1 MKRKKFN
8 RKTVVIV
15 TKGMD
20 VSDFYKKQI
29 EKLFTDSVDVKS
41 YSTTVY
47 TSDNCICENTI
58 PIEKGDIYLIT
69 TDAFASQKLRH
80 QKLGQDV
87 DYIELKVDLTENNI
101 TELLELED
109 GTEAMLVNMSSI
121 MAKEVISRLSQLGI
135 NHINFVPV
143 YPEMKETPNIEVA
156 VTPGEQRFVPKNVK
170 RIIDIGHRSIDI
182 ETIVELALKLEREDL
197 LESERFKNYF
207 QKMAK
212 KNYSIDKLYGKS
224 SRLETQF
231 ERLLSALDDGIVAID
246 ENLNVFAVN
255 EKALKILN
263 LKEKDVIGSKIVH
276 FIPQLDLSFKNFNDK
291 EIANLD
297 RETKVLN
304 IDGNNISI
312 TVFPTYKNHKN
323 IGAFIK
329 LTIFSEDETKQQ
341 KARLQLL
348 TKGHTA
354 KYTFEDIVGNS
365 DSMQEAIN
373 IAKKM
378 AVTVAPILIEG
389 ESGTGK
395 ELFAHAIHDSSQR
408 REKPFIAI
416 NCAAMPD
423 NLLES
428 ELFGYEEGAFTG
440 AKKGGKLGLFEFAHT
455 GTLFLDEV
463 EAMSPALQVRLL
475 RVLQEREVMRLGGH
489 RIINVDVRI
498 IAATNVNIE
507 DMLTSGQFRKD
518 LYYRLNTIQIEIPP
532 LRERKDDLELLISSM
547 KNKLGAEY
555 NISDEVFKVFF
566 EYSWDGNARE
576 LQNYIEYFSYL
587 GKKEIRLED
596 MPPNL
601 KKKLM
606 GSPAQPY
613 ISKVNPKTNPNVYL
627 DNPKVKFVISE
638 IRNANK
644 NNINVGRRTIS
655 KKSLE
660 TGEKL
665 SEQEVRTIL
674 DKLEKLEIIEK
685 NIGRKGCVLKIQ

>member
-1 MKRKKFN
+1 MKKKKFN

-15 TKGMD
+15 TRGMD

-29 EKLFTDSVDVKS
+29 ERLFTDSVDVKS
-41 YSTTVY
+41 YSTTIY
-47 TSDNCICENTI
+47 TGDNSIGENAE

-69 TDAFASQKLRH
+69 TDAFASQKLR
-80 QKLGQDV
+80 QYKLGEDV

-101 TELLELED
+101 RELLELED
-109 GTEAMLVNMSSI
+109 GTAAMLVNMSSV

-135 NHINFVPV
+135 NHINFIPV
-143 YPEMKETPNIEVA
+143 YPEMKEIPNIDLA

-197 LESERFKNYF
+197 LESERFKSYF

-212 KNYSIDKLYGKS
+212 KNYSIDRLYGKS

-231 ERLLSALDDGIVAID
+231 ERLLSALDDGIVALD
-246 ENLNVFAVN
+246 EKLDIFAVN

-263 LKEKDVIGSKIVH
+263 LNERDVIGSNVLN
-276 FIPQLDLSFKNFNDK
+276 FIPQLDLSFKKLDYK
-291 EIANLD
+291 EASKLD
-297 RETKVLN
+297 IETKVIN
-304 IDGNNISI
+304 INGTNISMTI
-312 TVFPTYKNHKN
+312 FPTYKNDKN

-354 KYTFEDIVGNS
+354 KYTFDDIVGNS
-365 DSMQEAIN
+365 HSMKEAIR

-378 AVTVAPILIEG
+378 AITSAPILIEG

-408 REKPFIAI
+408 RGKPFIAI

-440 AKKGGKLGLFEFAHT
+440 AKNGGKLGLFEFAHT

-463 EAMSPALQVRLL
+463 EAMSQALQVRLL
-475 RVLQEREVMRLGGH
+475 RVLQEHEVMRLGGH

-498 IAATNVNIE
+498 IAATNINLE
-507 DMLTSGQFRKD
+507 DMVATGQFRKD

-532 LRERKDDLELLISSM
+532 LRERKEDLELLINSM
-547 KNKLGAEY
+547 KSKIRANYTISNEVLG
-555 NISDEVFKVFF
+555 VFF
-566 EYSWDGNARE
+566 KYPWDGNVRE

-587 GKKEIRLED
+587 EKKEITIENI
-596 MPPNL
+596 PPNL
-601 KKKLM
+601 KKKLI
-606 GSPAQPY
+606 GLIYKPDILKY
-613 ISKVNPKTNPNVYL
+613 NPKCNPNSYL
-627 DNPKVKFVISE
+627 ENPNVKFVISE

-660 TGEKL
+660 IGIKL
-665 SEQEVRTIL
+665 SEQQVRTIL
-674 DKLEKLEIIEK
+674 DKLEKLGIIEK
-685 NIGRKGCVLKIQ
+685 NIGRKGCILKIQ

>member
-1 MKRKKFN
+1 MKNKKSG
-8 RKTVVIV
+8 KKSIIIV

-29 EKLFTDSVDVKS
+29 EKLFTDSVEVKS
-41 YSTTVY
+41 YSTTIY
-47 TSDNCICENTI
+47 AKDNSVCENTRS
-58 PIEKGDIYLIT
+58 IEKGDIYLIT
-69 TDAFASQKLRH
+69 TDAFTSQKRR
-80 QKLGQDV
+80 QDKLGQDV

-101 TELLELED
+101 KELLELED
-109 GTEAMLVNMSSI
+109 GTKAMLVNMSSV

-143 YPEMKETPNIEVA
+143 YPNMEEIPDIELA

-170 RIIDIGHRSIDI
+170 RVIDIGHRSIDI

-212 KNYSIDKLYGKS
+212 KNYSIDRLYGKS

-231 ERLLSALDDGIVAID
+231 ERLLSALDEGILALD
-246 ENLNVFAVN
+246 EKLNIFAVN
-255 EKALKILN
+255 EKALFILN
-263 LKEKDVIGSKIVH
+263 LKEKDIIGLNIKR
-276 FIPQLDLSFKNFNDK
+276 FIPQLDLANIDK
-291 EIANLD
+291 
-297 RETKVLN
+297 ETKVIN
-304 IDGNNISI
+304 INGTNISI
-312 TVFPTYKNHKN
+312 TIFPTYKNNKN

-348 TKGHTA
+348 AKGHTA
-354 KYTFEDIVGNS
+354 KYTFKDIVGNS
-365 DSMQEAIN
+365 NSMNEAIK

-395 ELFAHAIHDSSQR
+395 ELFAHAIHDSSKR
-408 REKPFIAI
+408 RDNPFIAI

-475 RVLQEREVMRLGGH
+475 RVLQEHEVMRLGGH

-498 IAATNVNIE
+498 IAATNINLEDLVN
-507 DMLTSGQFRKD
+507 LGQFRKD

-532 LRERKDDLELLISSM
+532 LRERKEDLELLINYM
-547 KNKLGAEY
+547 KRKIEADY
-555 NISDEVFKVFF
+555 SISDEVMEVFF
-566 EYSWDGNARE
+566 GYSWDGNARE

-587 GKKEIRLED
+587 DKKEIRLDD

-601 KKKLM
+601 KKKIKKVIN
-606 GSPAQPY
+606 QPY
-613 ISKVNPKTNPNVYL
+613 IDKINPKINPNPYL
-627 DNPKVKFVISE
+627 EIPKVKFVISE
-638 IRNANK
+638 IENANK
-644 NNINVGRRTIS
+644 NDMNVGRRSIS

-660 TGEKL
+660 VGVNL

-674 DKLEKLEIIEK
+674 DKLEKLGLIEK
-685 NIGRKGCVLKIQ
+685 NIGRKGCVLKKL